1 MKQLPSKMLLLLNFL
16 AKLWFKRPL
25 WQQILLGL
33 VAGILTGLI
42 LREKAEA
49 LQPIGFVFIHAIQL
63 LVAPV
68 VLTSIVCAIL
78 SLESYKSLGKI
89 LTKALIIYAVS
100 MAVAAVIGILIANL
114 LGVGRGLIISKT
126 ATGLGLPAGF
136 SIHDASFGNIILGM
150 VPSSSFQALASNNVL
165 QILVFAFI
173 LGIALKNT
181 GEEGKPVQE
190 LFLSFSKVVFKFC
203 RIVISFAPYG
213 IFALI
218 ATVFGQY
225 GISVLLPLFKFIAAV
240 YLSCFCLIIFYY
252 GGGLLLKGISPVF
265 FFKSIINP
273 MVTAYTTSSS
283 AATLPVTMR
292 AARENLNLD
301 SNVSD
306 FLLPLGTTLNLN
318 GLSIYLAVAAIFSAH
333 IFGITM
339 GISQYLTLII
349 SIVLIAAGASAIPG
363 SALVVMGAIMQSCGI
378 PIGALPLIAG
388 VDRFN
393 DMAQTTTNVIGDLFA
408 ATLLAS
414 KKSGDKQP
422 HPTQETQKQEDQK
435 I

>member
-1 MKQLPSKMLLLLNFL
+1 MK
-16 AKLWFKRPL
+16 KLSLKIHSGISACFSFWFKRPL
-25 WQQILLGL
+25 WQQILVGL
-33 VAGILTGLI
+33 IAGIFVGL
-42 LREKAEA
+42 LLKTKAEA
-49 LQPIGFVFIHAIQL
+49 LQPIGFIFIHAIQL

-89 LTKALIIYAVS
+89 LTKALMIYAIS
-100 MAVAAVIGILIANL
+100 MAIAAVIGILIANL
-114 LGVGRGLIISKT
+114 LDVGKGLVVAKT
-126 ATGLGLPAGF
+126 AVGLGLPAGF
-136 SIHDASFGNIILGM
+136 SIHDASFGNIILGI

-240 YLSCFCLIIFYY
+240 YLSCASLIIFYY
-252 GGGLLLKGISPVF
+252 TGGLLLNRISPLF
-265 FFKSIINP
+265 FFKGIISP
-273 MVTAYTTSSS
+273 IITAYTTSSS

-301 SNVSD
+301 SNISD

-333 IFGITM
+333 IFGITL
-339 GISQYLTLII
+339 GISQYVTLII

-393 DMAQTTTNVIGDLFA
+393 DMAQTATNVIGDLFA
-408 ATLLAS
+408 ATILARKKTS
-414 KKSGDKQP
+414 K
-422 HPTQETQKQEDQK
+422 TNE
-435 I
+435 